1 MVKHES
7 RDSAADAGFY
17 RELAEVLVGI
27 KKATKVF
34 LAYGRNHP
42 ARTQALDRTHKQI
55 TKLLAQR
62 APLSLQVSGEGFS
75 CDDVRVGRD
84 HPLLHGFGPELMLRG
99 IQAIR
104 LLPGV
109 RLEDLQHLTEL
120 LTTEA
125 AEVSRQGGNRAF
137 LGERGASTVE
147 VEDLD
152 MHFMESASPRPEPV
166 SQEEEAVQ
174 EADLSAPGEPGEPA
188 EPAAPETV
196 HSPTGKTEREEDAPP
211 DVGESQEE
219 PPSDLE
225 TLIRE
230 LQETDRPAR
239 YEYLTEELARR
250 AREAAARGEDEPCLR
265 IMAALALE
273 LHPDSSKEEKI
284 ARYARWTLRSLLDEV
299 GPHPLIEGFCRGEV
313 IPEGDLVHLLL
324 TVKEEMAGP
333 VVDQLLSEEE
343 TVARRKLADLLI
355 QMGEVSLPAV
365 RSALKAPS
373 WETARRLF
381 PLLAKLAAPDIAD
394 ILKRLFRHHDHRIR
408 LESIRLFGQMGTEAT
423 ADPVVAALSDA
434 DTSVRQVAMAV
445 LSGMK
450 AKAAVPL
457 LQKVAQEPTGT
468 RDLEEHKMAIAALG
482 AIGDPEALPTL
493 VTLLHRKS
501 WFSRRKTEDLRIA
514 AAYALGALGV
524 PEAIEILRAV
534 APSAPPALRQACE
547 AALRGAHDSHTPEGT
562 G

>member
-42 ARTQALDRTHKQI
+42 ARARALDRTHKQI
-55 TKLLAQR
+55 TNLLAQR
-62 APLSLQVSGEGFS
+62 APLSLQIGGEGFS
-75 CDDVRVGRD
+75 CDEVRIGRD

-152 MHFMESASPRPEPV
+152 MRFMESASPRPEPL
-166 SQEEEAVQ
+166 SQEEDAAQ
-174 EADLSAPGEPGEPA
+174 EADPSAPA
-188 EPAAPETV
+188 ESAAPETV
-196 HSPTGKTEREEDAPP
+196 HTPTGKTESEEDAPP

-219 PPSDLE
+219 PPPDLE

-273 LHPDSSKEEKI
+273 LHPDSTKQEKVI
-284 ARYARWTLRSLLDEV
+284 RYARWTLRSLLDEV

-343 TVARRKLADLLI
+343 AVARRKLADLLI

-381 PLLAKLAAPDIAD
+381 PLLPKLAAPDIAD
-394 ILKRLFRHHDHRIR
+394 ILKRLFRHRDHRIR
-408 LESIRLFGQMGTEAT
+408 RESIRLFGQMGTEAT
-423 ADPVVAALSDA
+423 ADPVLSALSDA

-457 LQKVAQEPTGT
+457 LQKVAQEPPGT
-468 RDLEEHKMAIAALG
+468 RDLEEQKMAIAALG

-493 VTLLHRKS
+493 VSLLHRKS
-501 WFSRRKTEDLRIA
+501 WFSRRRTQDLRVA
-514 AAYALGALGV
+514 AAYALGTLGV

>member
-55 TKLLAQR
+55 TNLLAQR
-62 APLSLQVSGEGFS
+62 APLLLQVGGEGFS
-75 CDDVRVGRD
+75 CDEVRVGRD

-104 LLPGV
+104 LLAGV

-125 AEVSRQGGNRAF
+125 AEVSRQGGSRAF

-152 MHFMESASPRPEPV
+152 MRFMESASPRPEPL
-166 SQEEEAVQ
+166 SQEEEAMQ
-174 EADLSAPGEPGEPA
+174 EAAPSAPA
-188 EPAAPETV
+188 ESAESAAPEAV
-196 HSPTGKTEREEDAPP
+196 HTPTGKTEREEDAPP

-230 LQETDRPAR
+230 LQETERPAR

-250 AREAAARGEDEPCLR
+250 AREGAARGEDQACLR

-273 LHPDSSKEEKI
+273 LHPDSTKEEKVI
-284 ARYARWTLRSLLDEV
+284 RYARWTLRSLLDEV

-343 TVARRKLADLLI
+343 AAARRKLADLLI

-365 RSALKAPS
+365 KSALKAPS
-373 WETARRLF
+373 WETTRRLF
-381 PLLAKLAAPDIAD
+381 PLLPKLAAPDIAD
-394 ILKRLFRHHDHRIR
+394 ILKRLFRHRDHRIR
-408 LESIRLFGQMGTEAT
+408 RESIRLFGQMGTEAT
-423 ADPVVAALSDA
+423 ADPVLGALSDA
-434 DTSVRQVAMAV
+434 DTSVRQAAMAV

-457 LQKVAQEPTGT
+457 LQKVAQEPPGT
-468 RDLEEHKMAIAALG
+468 RDLEEQKMAIAVLG

-501 WFSRRKTEDLRIA
+501 WFSRRKTEDLRVA

-547 AALRGAHDSHTPEGT
+547 ASLRGAHDSPTPEGT